1 MCLVVKIKICTL
13 HGSYSFISL
22 LLRDCWLQ
30 LPGLQRNVKKIKCL
44 LPHWDPA
51 SSVLFYC
58 CVSADANAE
67 SDWHESMFYDSQSQ
81 NDHTMMKNDDWW
93 RWYQRWMMNDEGWI
107 WWMVVI
113 HVSLWPAWRHL
124 SQALIVALTVISL
137 GRFER
142 LGADH
147 ELQHE
152 THSLRS
158 FRFITYS
165 WFISIHF
172 DSFRF
177 ICALWFR
184 IKCGYW
190 SYSVTDQHFMR
201 FQHLIVSSTLHGTST
216 SSPEDARLAAIAD
229 LKSVKNLWQRSKIQS
244 AFVWMVW
251 DGLGWS
257 GMVWSSATSCFEFVM
272 LLSKNPQMTNQ
283 WLAYIQYCFK

>member
-51 SSVLFYC
+51 SSVLFC
-58 CVSADANAE
+58 CISADAKFRIWLAWVNVPWFTE
-67 SDWHESMFYDSQSQ
+67 PKWSYYV
-81 NDHTMMKNDDWW
+81 MMKNDDWW

-137 GRFER
+137 GRLER

-152 THSLRS
+152 THSLRA

-172 DSFRF
+172 DSFVVYDSVCHWSTFHEISTSHSLCNAAWYLDIISR
-177 ICALWFR
+177 
-184 IKCGYW
+184 KCKA
-190 SYSVTDQHFMR
+190 SCHCRPEKCQKSVTEKQNP
-201 FQHLIVSSTLHGTST
+201 ICICV
-216 SSPEDARLAAIAD
+216 
-229 LKSVKNLWQRSKIQS
+229 
-244 AFVWMVW
+244 

-257 GMVWSSATSCFEFVM
+257 GMVWDGLKQCHF
-272 LLSKNPQMTNQ
+272 LLWIRHAS
-283 WLAYIQYCFK
+283 F